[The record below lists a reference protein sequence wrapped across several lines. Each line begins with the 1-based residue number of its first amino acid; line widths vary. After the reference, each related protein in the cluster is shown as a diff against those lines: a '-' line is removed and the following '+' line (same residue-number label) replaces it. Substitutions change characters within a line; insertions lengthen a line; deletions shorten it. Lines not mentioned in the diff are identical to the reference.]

1 MQTLSYGFLLP
12 DDGDLGPVVFPALE
26 ANIQQ
31 LNDHTHNG
39 TNSSLLTAASIA
51 GVPVVVPFASWVAF
65 GPTGHYRQLVTLPAG
80 FSYDTVQ
87 ISFRLSTGEYLTPQV
102 EKISATQYYVY
113 TIDNTLDFVAVYG
126 G

>member
-12 DDGDLGPVVFPALE
+12 ETGDLGPVVFPALE

-31 LNDHTHNG
+31 LNDHTHDG

-51 GVPVVVPFASWVAF
+51 GIPVAIPSGSWAAF

-102 EKISATQYYVY
+102 EKVSATQYYIY
-113 TIDNTLDFVAVYG
+113 SIDNTLSFVACYG